1 MPSLNCDCR
10 GQERDIQINTM
21 NDQTPITDD
30 QRKAF
35 ANLIREAQ
43 QRYEREFDNRV
54 KSLKDSYIPR
64 FEAGSK
70 ARHVIEQIRSLRE
83 KLGEASEQL
92 RRLGFRVVDDGFVS
106 VDYDSSSQ
114 PYREFEDQKSSLMAE
129 RDQALDSFRSS
140 VFNVWSARTAD
151 EARDIVRS
159 LNVV

>member
-1 MPSLNCDCR
+1 LDCDCR

-43 QRYEREFDNRV
+43 QRYEKEFDNRF

-70 ARHVIEQIRSLRE
+70 AKQVIEQIRSLRE
-83 KLGEASEQL
+83 KLSEASDQL

-106 VDYDSSSQ
+106 VDYDSSGQ
-114 PYREFEDQKSSLMAE
+114 PYREFEDEKNELAAE
-129 RDQALDSFRSS
+129 RESALDSFRRS

-151 EARDIVRS
+151 EAREIVRS

>member
-1 MPSLNCDCR
+1 MDCDCR

-43 QRYEREFDNRV
+43 QRYEKEFDNRF

-70 ARHVIEQIRSLRE
+70 AKQVIEQIRSLRE
-83 KLGEASEQL
+83 KLSEASDQL

-106 VDYDSSSQ
+106 VDYDSSGQ
-114 PYREFEDQKSSLMAE
+114 PYREFEDEKNELAAE
-129 RDQALDSFRSS
+129 RESALDSFRRS

-151 EARDIVRS
+151 EAREIVRS

>member
-1 MPSLNCDCR
+1 MKLR
-10 GQERDIQINTM
+10 LQGLGRDIHINTM

-35 ANLIREAQ
+35 ANLIKEAQ
-43 QRYEREFDNRV
+43 QRYEQEYDGRF

-70 ARHVIEQIRSLRE
+70 AKQVIEQIRSLRE
-83 KLGEASEQL
+83 KLSEQSDQL

-114 PYREFEDQKSSLMAE
+114 PYREFEAEKDNLVAE
-129 RDQALDSFRSS
+129 RESTREAFRRS
-140 VFNVWSARTAD
+140 VFNVWSAKTAD

>member
-1 MPSLNCDCR
+1 
-10 GQERDIQINTM
+10 M

-43 QRYEREFDNRV
+43 QRYEKEFDNRF

-70 ARHVIEQIRSLRE
+70 AKQVIEQIRSLRE
-83 KLGEASEQL
+83 KLSEASDQL

-106 VDYDSSSQ
+106 VDYDSSGQ
-114 PYREFEDQKSSLMAE
+114 PYREFEDEKNELAAE
-129 RDQALDSFRSS
+129 RESALDSFRRS

-151 EARDIVRS
+151 EAREIVRS